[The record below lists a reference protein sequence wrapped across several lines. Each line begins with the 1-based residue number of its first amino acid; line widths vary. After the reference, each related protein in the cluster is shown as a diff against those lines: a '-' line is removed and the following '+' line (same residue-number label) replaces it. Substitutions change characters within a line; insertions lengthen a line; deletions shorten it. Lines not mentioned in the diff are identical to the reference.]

1 MERDLN
7 DANNQPINDSKANRN
22 VDLAISNDNPHT
34 LDEIDK
40 KIEIEP
46 KIEVKNKEEDKRKI
60 VSFWT
65 LQCHFSDK
73 VDITFLVIAFIG
85 SIGAGVSMPIFA
97 LIFGATINSFN
108 DNNINDPKELS
119 SIVGNMAINYIIAG
133 SGILFFSALM
143 VTFWTING
151 KRLIKKIKEEYF
163 KVILKQEQGWFD
175 NFNPFEFATR
185 VSSQTKT
192 IENGVKIYFKIVRR

>member
-7 DANNQPINDSKANRN
+7 DANNQQINESKANRN
-22 VDLAISNDNPHT
+22 VELAISYDNPHT
-34 LDEIDK
+34 IDEIDK
-40 KIEIEP
+40 KHELDLKKEA
-46 KIEVKNKEEDKRKI
+46 ENKEENKKKI
-60 VSFWT
+60 VSFWK

-108 DNNINDPKELS
+108 DNNINDPKQLS

-133 SGILFFSALM
+133 SGILFFSAIM

-175 NFNPFEFATR
+175 NFNPFEYATR

-192 IENGVKIYFKIVRR
+192 IENGVRV